1 MGVGRFA
8 CVALPAA
15 LTVASLVCIMI
26 AMLAGITTKGLD
38 MFELETRNLSVSTST
53 LLNIANL
60 TSNVGPGL
68 GAMTVAAQGPTAG
81 NITAANL
88 GLADSYRVSL
98 WNYCATNGTTTT
110 CTKGKFNWAAEATNV
125 TAMREQVRVMT
136 NYNNATL
143 PTELRGALNT
153 FQKVHKW
160 TSVVYIISILTAAV
174 TLFFGIF
181 AVFSRGASCVTYI
194 VSGLASTSIFVA
206 SLMATI
212 ESSIVVAAIKS
223 VEKSYNVKAHLNT
236 SWLSTTW
243 LAVAF
248 SMGAGLFWLF
258 SVCCCAA
265 SHGSK
270 KSRKSGDHEKLIPTG
285 QYHRVDEPTHYNNGS
300 AGAFAH
306 GGIPKPTAQKNG
318 AYEPYSH
325 ANI

>member
-15 LTVASLVCIMI
+15 LTMASLVCIMI

-38 MFELETRNLSVSTST
+38 MFELETKNLSVSTST

-60 TSNVGPGL
+60 SSNHLAGL
-68 GAMTVAAQGPTAG
+68 GTQVVAAQGPTPA
-81 NITAANL
+81 NITAATL
-88 GLADSYRVSL
+88 GLSDSYKVSL

-110 CTKGKFNWAAEATNV
+110 CTKGKFNWAEDATNV
-125 TAMREQVRVMT
+125 TEMRERVRVIT

-143 PTELRGALNT
+143 PTELKGALST
-153 FQKVHKW
+153 FQRVHKW

-212 ESSIVVAAIKS
+212 ESSVIVTAIKA
-223 VEKSYNVKAHLNT
+223 VEKSYNVKAHLNK

-248 SMGAGLFWLF
+248 SFGAGIFWLF

-265 SHGSK
+265 SHK
-270 KSRKSGDHEKLIPTG
+270 KSRKSTDGEKLIPTG
-285 QYHRVDEPTHYNNGS
+285 QYHPLNDATHYNNGHS
-300 AGAFAH
+300 APGAYAGA
-306 GGIPKPTAQKNG
+306 PKPMARGGNG

-325 ANI
+325 TAI